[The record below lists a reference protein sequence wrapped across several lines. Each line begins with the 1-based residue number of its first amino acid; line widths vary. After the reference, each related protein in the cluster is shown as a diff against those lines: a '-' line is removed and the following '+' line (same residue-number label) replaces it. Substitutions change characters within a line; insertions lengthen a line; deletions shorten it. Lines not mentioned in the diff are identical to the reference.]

1 MNEAIKMFCCRW
13 NNELL
18 GWGGLFKFNKPGGW
32 KKWCKF
38 QGIFYQYFYWIKY
51 SSNLKIKG
59 SKILLVEANL
69 RLGNRNRNWSKEIDR

>member
-38 QGIFYQYFYWIKY
+38 QGIFYHDCY
-51 SSNLKIKG
+51 SSNHKIKG
-59 SKILLVEANL
+59 SKILLLEANL
-69 RLGNRNRNWSKEIDR
+69 RFGYRNRNRRKIGRKR